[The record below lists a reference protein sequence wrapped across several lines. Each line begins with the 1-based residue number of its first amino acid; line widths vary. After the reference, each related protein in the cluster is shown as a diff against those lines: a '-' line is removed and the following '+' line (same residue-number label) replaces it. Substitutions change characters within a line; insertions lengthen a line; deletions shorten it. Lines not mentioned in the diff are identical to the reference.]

1 MKKIPLRRCVVTKEQ
16 LPKKELLRIVR
27 DKDGNINVDTTSK
40 ANGRGTYI
48 KKDLEVLL
56 SIEADNATVIL
67 SPPTKVEVII
77 SDLNE
82 IQIPKT
88 KINSN
93 VLKISVVGLSVA
105 LLTVCAW
112 ISIPVGAVPITLQM
126 FAVFAIAGLLDLKMG
141 VLSMTSYLLLG
152 AVGVPVFANFK
163 SGVAVLQGATGGY
176 IIGMLISIII
186 VNLFKYIKIKPFV
199 CLIVGM
205 ITGLI
210 LCYIFGT
217 IWFYFIFAKTGSS
230 KTIAEI
236 LSICVFPFV
245 IPDIIKIVLAAVLV
259 DRLRLPL
266 EKIGYHYN
274 GRSFVTE

>member
-1 MKKIPLRRCVVTKEQ
+1 M
-16 LPKKELLRIVR
+16 
-27 DKDGNINVDTTSK
+27 S
-40 ANGRGTYI
+40 
-48 KKDLEVLL
+48 
-56 SIEADNATVIL
+56 
-67 SPPTKVEVII
+67 
-77 SDLNE
+77 
-82 IQIPKT
+82 KT